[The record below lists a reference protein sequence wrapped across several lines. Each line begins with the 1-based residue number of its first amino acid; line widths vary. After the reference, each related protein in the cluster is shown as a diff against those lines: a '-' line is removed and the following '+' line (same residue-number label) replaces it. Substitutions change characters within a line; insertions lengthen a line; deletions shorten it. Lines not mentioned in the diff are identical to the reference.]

1 MDDNLVFLNHVRQTI
16 ESVSA
21 DLRKDNDA
29 AMVRRLDRLQAELT
43 DLMMVDLDAVVDRGV
58 AARNAALV
66 VKK

>member
-43 DLMMVDLDAVVDRGV
+43 DLMMIDLDAVVDRVV

-66 VKK
+66 VEK